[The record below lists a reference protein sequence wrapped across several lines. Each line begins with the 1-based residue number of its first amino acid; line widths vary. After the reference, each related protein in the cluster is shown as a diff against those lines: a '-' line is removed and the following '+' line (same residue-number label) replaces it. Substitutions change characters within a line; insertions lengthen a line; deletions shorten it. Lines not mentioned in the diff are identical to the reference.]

1 MKSNSKKRKLDS
13 SGSASA
19 SIAKSKK
26 KSGKGWAKKNIWRR
40 KRNGHE
46 VKTQGVEKAS
56 ENKFQPLKLLGSKG
70 FLFTCDPHRQREAV
84 REAYNVLNEYA
95 DEYFPQPVPE
105 VSPTN
110 DKGEE
115 KSIAELLSEEIA
127 VLKSRKYRRFYK
139 TDSGA
144 TGLILIMCADE
155 ELNPVELCVKI
166 CQDMQTK
173 KVQKSRFLVRLM
185 PYQVCCNVTDGDLMN
200 HLKPLLSGV
209 LDSSAAPTSFAVVYK
224 RRNHDI
230 SLRNSICKL
239 AQLVDEKHKT
249 QLKAPSVA
257 INLSVIKGRAFLS
270 VVPKYASL
278 QGLNLRKLVE
288 KK

>member
-13 SGSASA
+13 SGAASA

-115 KSIAELLSEEIA
+115 K
-127 VLKSRKYRRFYK
+127 VLRKRWTAMTNAQRSQFRTAGSRHQPK
-139 TDSGA
+139 
-144 TGLILIMCADE
+144 IL
-155 ELNPVELCVKI
+155 
-166 CQDMQTK
+166 
-173 KVQKSRFLVRLM
+173 
-185 PYQVCCNVTDGDLMN
+185 
-200 HLKPLLSGV
+200 PLL
-209 LDSSAAPTSFAVVYK
+209 
-224 RRNHDI
+224 
-230 SLRNSICKL
+230 
-239 AQLVDEKHKT
+239 KHG
-249 QLKAPSVA
+249 S
-257 INLSVIKGRAFLS
+257 
-270 VVPKYASL
+270 
-278 QGLNLRKLVE
+278 
-288 KK
+288 